1 MDIAQAKTE
10 ARRAAFAR
18 RREARL
24 ALGPAPQAATDAALA
39 ALLVRPAEEVVAG
52 YVPIRTEIDPR
63 PLMAAL
69 HAAGRRLCVPVIEA
83 AERPLRFREWTPGA
97 EMVEGPFGAAVPA
110 AGDWLTPAALI
121 VPLVAFD
128 ARLRR
133 LGYGGGF
140 YDRTL
145 AGLQAPGGPGAYAL
159 GFAYAAQE
167 AGALPAEP
175 TDRPL
180 DALVTETGLRS

>member
-1 MDIAQAKTE
+1 MDIAEAKAQ
-10 ARRAAFAR
+10 ARRDAFAR

-24 ALGPAPQAATDAALA
+24 ALGPAPEAATEAALR
-39 ALLVRPAEEVVAG
+39 ALEARPEPVVAG
-52 YVPIRTEIDPR
+52 YIPIRTEIDPR
-63 PLMAAL
+63 PLMSRL

-83 AERPLRFREWTPGA
+83 PDRPLRFREWTPQV
-97 EMVEGPFGAAVPA
+97 EMVDGPFGAFVPA
-110 AGDWLTPAALI
+110 RGDWLTPGALI

-128 ARLRR
+128 RARRR

-145 AGLQAPGGPGAYAL
+145 AALQAEGAPGAWAM
-159 GFAYAAQE
+159 GFAYAAQQAE
-167 AGALPAEP
+167 SLPEEP

-180 DALVTETGLRS
+180 DALATETGLLA

>member
-1 MDIAQAKTE
+1 MDIADAKAE

-24 ALGPAPQAATDAALA
+24 ALGPAPEAATDAALA
-39 ALLVRPAEEVVAG
+39 ALLARPEAVIAG
-52 YVPIRTEIDPR
+52 YIPIRTEIDPR
-63 PLMAAL
+63 PLMTRL

-83 AERPLRFREWTPGA
+83 AGRPLLFREWTPGA
-97 EMVEGPFGAAVPA
+97 EMTDGPFGAAVPA
-110 AGDWLTPAALI
+110 SGAWLTPGALI

-128 ARLRR
+128 AGLLR

-145 AGLQAPGGPGAYAL
+145 EALSQPPAPAPFAL
-159 GFAYAAQE
+159 GLAYAAQE
-167 AGALPAEP
+167 AASLPAEP

-180 DALVTETGLRS
+180 DAIATETGLRL